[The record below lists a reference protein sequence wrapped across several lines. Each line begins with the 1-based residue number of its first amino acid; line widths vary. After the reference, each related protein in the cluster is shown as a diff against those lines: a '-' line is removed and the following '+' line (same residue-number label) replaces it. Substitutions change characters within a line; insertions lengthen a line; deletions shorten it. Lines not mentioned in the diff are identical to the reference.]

1 MNHFPFLLIFA
12 GIMVVLWARAVARA
26 SSKRSPQSSRKSVW
40 SQQAPPAVV
49 QAAKIESL
57 GLTALVQQRNASDAS
72 RNYNSTTEV
81 HMNPVSAV
89 IFIIFIGG
97 AVLSRLAGMPIG
109 VTVVLA
115 LIGVFLGYSVKMA
128 QQWERAV
135 ILRLGKLHAVK
146 GPGLFIL
153 VPIFDQ
159 VATWID
165 QRIRTTEVNAE
176 QALTRDT
183 VPVNVDAIVFWMV
196 HDAERAA
203 LEIADYVSAV
213 QRVAQTSLRE
223 MIGSSVLSELLS
235 DRKSADAALKE
246 VIGAKTAEWGV
257 TVNSVEIRDVAIPD
271 NLQDAM
277 SRQAQAERE
286 KQARVTLG
294 AAEEEVAQ
302 KFVNAARLYATN
314 PEALQ
319 LRAMNIIYETT
330 KERGATILMPT
341 SMVDAMNP
349 GAAAFALNMARI
361 DSGKQPTP
369 DATPSGTSV
378 PQVPRAGG

>member
-1 MNHFPFLLIFA
+1 MIILPPAQPPPEEPASRLTPRRSPYFQGAQGPWQRNVYRA
-12 GIMVVLWARAVARA
+12 ARAM
-26 SSKRSPQSSRKSVW
+26 
-40 SQQAPPAVV
+40 
-49 QAAKIESL
+49 AAADSL
-57 GLTALVQQRNASDAS
+57 GVTEAIAAARRNS
-72 RNYNSTTEV
+72 RNRISSSSTPEG
-81 HMNPVSAV
+81 HMNPISAV
-89 IFIIFIGG
+89 IFIIFVGG
-97 AVLSRLAGMPIG
+97 AVLARLADMPIP
-109 VTVVLA
+109 VTVILA
-115 LIGVFLGYSVKMA
+115 LIGIFLGYSVKMA

-153 VPIFDQ
+153 IPIFDA

-176 QALTRDT
+176 QALTKDT

-213 QRVAQTSLRE
+213 LRVAQSSLRE

-235 DRKSADAALKE
+235 DRKTADAALKE

-271 NLQDAM
+271 NLQDDM
-277 SRQAQAERE
+277 SRQAQSERE

-294 AAEEEVAQ
+294 SAEEEVAQ
-302 KFVNAARLYATN
+302 KFVNAAKLYAAH

-349 GAAAFALNMARI
+349 ALAMALAGR
-361 DSGKQPTP
+361 SVNPQQPQ
-369 DATPSGTSV
+369 ATQSVPATSV
-378 PQVPRAGG
+378 PQVSRDS

>member
-1 MNHFPFLLIFA
+1 MNHVGLIFSVFVLLTLWGLLLGRPAKGKAEQPWSRDIPRATRRAA
-12 GIMVVLWARAVARA
+12 GQAIAIDSLGIARARL
-26 SSKRSPQSSRKSVW
+26 SQDSSRIS
-40 SQQAPPAVV
+40 P
-49 QAAKIESL
+49 
-57 GLTALVQQRNASDAS
+57 
-72 RNYNSTTEV
+72 TEV
-81 HMNPVSAV
+81 HMNPISAV
-89 IFIIFIGG
+89 VFIVFIGA
-97 AVLSRLAGMPIG
+97 AVLARLADMPIL
-109 VTVVLA
+109 VTIVLA
-115 LIGVFLGYSVKMA
+115 LIGIFLGYSIKMA

-153 VPIFDQ
+153 VPIVDA

-235 DRKSADAALKE
+235 DRKTADAALKE
-246 VIGAKTAEWGV
+246 VIGSKTAEWGV

-302 KFVNAARLYATN
+302 KFVNAAKLYATS

-330 KERGATILMPT
+330 KERGATILMPS

-361 DSGKQPTP
+361 DQGNGPAAAAP
-369 DATPSGTSV
+369 ATSV
-378 PQVPRAGG
+378 PQVPRT

>member
-1 MNHFPFLLIFA
+1 MIGPIAVFVIAVIVLLN
-12 GIMVVLWARAVARA
+12 VLGRTVRPRAVSQRTA
-26 SSKRSPQSSRKSVW
+26 SPVSGIPVVRSITHTAPAIPKPDEY
-40 SQQAPPAVV
+40 QQ
-49 QAAKIESL
+49 EM
-57 GLTALVQQRNASDAS
+57 
-72 RNYNSTTEV
+72 
-81 HMNPVSAV
+81 HMNPVSAL

-97 AVLSRLAGMPIG
+97 AVASFLARLPLPIPIL
-109 VTVVLA
+109 LA
-115 LIGVFLGYSVKMA
+115 LIGIFLGYAVKMA

-135 ILRLGKLHAVK
+135 VLRLGRLHAIK

-153 VPIFDQ
+153 VPILDQ
-159 VATWID
+159 VAMWID
-165 QRIRTTEVNAE
+165 QRIRTSEFSAE

-203 LEIADYVSAV
+203 LEIVDYNSAV

-223 MIGSSVLSELLS
+223 MIGSSLLS
-235 DRKSADAALKE
+235 DLLSERKEADATLKQ

-257 TVNSVEIRDVAIPD
+257 TVNSVEIRDVAIPA

-294 AAEEEVAQ
+294 QAEEAVAQ
-302 KFVNAARLYATN
+302 SFVNAARLYATN

-330 KERGATILMPT
+330 KERGATILMPS
-341 SMVDAMNP
+341 SMVNAMSP
-349 GAAAFALNMARI
+349 AVALAL
-361 DSGKQPTP
+361 
-369 DATPSGTSV
+369 
-378 PQVPRAGG
+378 AGGAQTPPVRPAPPDQA

>member
-1 MNHFPFLLIFA
+1 MNHFRFFLIFV
-12 GIMVVLWARAVARA
+12 GIAIVLWAIGVARTA
-26 SSKRSPQSSRKSVW
+26 ARNSAPPQRKSAW
-40 SQQAPPAVV
+40 AQPPPVLV

-57 GLTALVQQRNASDAS
+57 GLTTAVRQRNSSDIS
-72 RNYNSTTEV
+72 RTTITNTEV

-89 IFIIFIGG
+89 IFIVFIGG
-97 AVLSRLAGMPIG
+97 AVLSRLAGMPVI
-109 VTVVLA
+109 VTILLA
-115 LIGVFLGYSVKMA
+115 LIGIFLGYSVKMA

-153 VPIFDQ
+153 VPILDQ

-203 LEIADYVSAV
+203 LEIADYNSAV

-257 TVNSVEIRDVAIPD
+257 TVNSVEI
-271 NLQDAM
+271 
-277 SRQAQAERE
+277 
-286 KQARVTLG
+286 
-294 AAEEEVAQ
+294 
-302 KFVNAARLYATN
+302 
-314 PEALQ
+314 
-319 LRAMNIIYETT
+319 
-330 KERGATILMPT
+330 
-341 SMVDAMNP
+341 
-349 GAAAFALNMARI
+349 
-361 DSGKQPTP
+361 
-369 DATPSGTSV
+369 
-378 PQVPRAGG
+378 

>member
-1 MNHFPFLLIFA
+1 MTKQIQFFL
-12 GIMVVLWARAVARA
+12 VAVAIYA
-26 SSKRSPQSSRKSVW
+26 VW
-40 SQQAPPAVV
+40 RVVAGWVRQARTPSIWDKPAPPAVWR
-49 QAAKIESL
+49 AASIDSL
-57 GLTALVQQRNASDAS
+57 GLTNAIRTRNQ
-72 RNYNSTTEV
+72 NISTGSSTEV
-81 HMNPVSAV
+81 HMNPISAL
-89 IFIIFIGG
+89 IFVIFIGG
-97 AVLSRLAGMPIG
+97 AVLARMADMPIA
-109 VTVVLA
+109 VSIVLG
-115 LIGVFLGYSVKMA
+115 LIGVFLGYAIKMA

-135 ILRLGKLHAVK
+135 VLRLGKLHAVK

-153 VPIFDQ
+153 VPIFDA

-176 QALTRDT
+176 QALTKDT

-203 LEIADYVSAV
+203 LEIADYSSAV

-223 MIGSSVLSELLS
+223 MIGSSVLSQLLS
-235 DRKSADAALKE
+235 DRKTADAALKE

-257 TVNSVEIRDVAIPD
+257 TINSVEIRDVAIPD

-286 KQARVTLG
+286 KQARVILG
-294 AAEEEVAQ
+294 SAEEEVAQ
-302 KFVNAARLYATN
+302 RFVNAAKLYAQH

-341 SMVDAMNP
+341 SLVDAMNP
-349 GAAAFALNMARI
+349 AVALALAGRAANPQ
-361 DSGKQPTP
+361 QPA
-369 DATPSGTSV
+369 ATTSV
-378 PQVPRAGG
+378 PQVPGGN

>member
-1 MNHFPFLLIFA
+1 MIILPPAQPPPEEPAPRLTPRPSPYFKGVPGPWQRNVYRA
-12 GIMVVLWARAVARA
+12 ARAMAAADSLGVTEAIAVAR
-26 SSKRSPQSSRKSVW
+26 RNSRKSI
-40 SQQAPPAVV
+40 S
-49 QAAKIESL
+49 S
-57 GLTALVQQRNASDAS
+57 S
-72 RNYNSTTEV
+72 STTEG
-81 HMNPVSAV
+81 HMNPISAV
-89 IFIIFIGG
+89 IFIIFVGG
-97 AVLSRLAGMPIG
+97 AVLARLADMPIA
-109 VTVVLA
+109 VTVILA
-115 LIGVFLGYSVKMA
+115 LIGIFLGYSVKMA

-153 VPIFDQ
+153 IPIFDA

-176 QALTRDT
+176 QALTKDT

-235 DRKSADAALKE
+235 DRKTADAALKE

-294 AAEEEVAQ
+294 SAEEEVAQ
-302 KFVNAARLYATN
+302 KFVNAAKLYAAH

-341 SMVDAMNP
+341 SMVDAMSP
-349 GAAAFALNMARI
+349 ALGVALASRNVNLQ
-361 DSGKQPTP
+361 QPTTESAQP
-369 DATPSGTSV
+369 APATSV
-378 PQVPRAGG
+378 PQVPRGN

>member
-1 MNHFPFLLIFA
+1 
-12 GIMVVLWARAVARA
+12 
-26 SSKRSPQSSRKSVW
+26 
-40 SQQAPPAVV
+40 
-49 QAAKIESL
+49 
-57 GLTALVQQRNASDAS
+57 
-72 RNYNSTTEV
+72 
-81 HMNPVSAV
+81 MNPVSAV
-89 IFIIFIGG
+89 IFIIFVGG
-97 AVLSRLAGMPIG
+97 AVLSRLAGMPVS

-135 ILRLGKLHAVK
+135 VLRLGKLHAVK

-153 VPIFDQ
+153 VPILDQ

-165 QRIRTTEVNAE
+165 QRIRTSDFSAE

-196 HDAERAA
+196 HDPERAA
-203 LEIADYVSAV
+203 LEIADYNSAV

-235 DRKSADAALKE
+235 DRKTADAALKD

-302 KFVNAARLYATN
+302 KFVNAAKLYATS

-330 KERGATILMPT
+330 KERGATILMP
-341 SMVDAMNP
+341 SNMVDAMNP
-349 GAAAFALNMARI
+349 ALALALGRGINPQ
-361 DSGKQPTP
+361 QPSA
-369 DATPSGTSV
+369 ATPVTSV
-378 PQVPRAGG
+378 PHVPKPGG